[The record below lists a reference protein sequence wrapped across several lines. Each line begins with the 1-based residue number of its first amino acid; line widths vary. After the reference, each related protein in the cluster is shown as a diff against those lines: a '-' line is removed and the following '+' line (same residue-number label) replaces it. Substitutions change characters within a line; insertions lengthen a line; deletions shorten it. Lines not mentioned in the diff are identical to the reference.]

1 MSLIFDIGSNVGEF
15 AKAWITSN
23 PDNKIVCVEAN
34 PNLINN
40 LKELF
45 KGNENIVIVNKL
57 VSNVS
62 GQSADFIINNELPTL
77 STASEEWIKTSR
89 FQNSFKNTTKIQ
101 VETITLDDL
110 IKQYG
115 YPRFIKIDVEG
126 YELEVLQGL
135 TTKQADICFE
145 WVEERISKAKEC
157 CEHLLKLGYE
167 NFGYC
172 LRDEYLKFPDKFT
185 DLQNLDLFN
194 KTYTRFWEWGNI
206 FVK

>member
-1 MSLIFDIGSNVGEF
+1 M
-15 AKAWITSN
+15 
-23 PDNKIVCVEAN
+23 
-34 PNLINN
+34 
-40 LKELF
+40 
-45 KGNENIVIVNKL
+45 
-57 VSNVS
+57 
-62 GQSADFIINNELPTL
+62 
-77 STASEEWIKTSR
+77 STASEEWVKDSR
-89 FQNSFKNTTKIQ
+89 FADSFSNTTKIQ

-115 YPRFIKIDVEG
+115 EPRFIKIDVEG

-157 CEHLLKLGYE
+157 CEYLSKLGYE

-172 LRDEYLKFPDKFT
+172 FRDEYLKFPDEFT
-185 DLQNLDLFN
+185 IFQDFDLYN
-194 KTYTRFWEWGNI
+194 KVNINTRFVKWGNI